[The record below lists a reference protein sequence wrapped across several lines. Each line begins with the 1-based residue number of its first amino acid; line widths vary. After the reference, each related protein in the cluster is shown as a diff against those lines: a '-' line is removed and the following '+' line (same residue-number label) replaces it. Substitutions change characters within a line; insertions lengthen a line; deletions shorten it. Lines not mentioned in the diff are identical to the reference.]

1 MHNTTF
7 YVTND
12 TSNGGT
18 VRLSPAPHTVAAA
31 NESDD
36 YSKMLTTPGTLEGL
50 VLKHDSEHVE
60 DEAGTFSWTLQA
72 L

>member
-7 YVTND
+7 YVTNE

-18 VRLSPAPHTVAAA
+18 VRFTRAPHTVATT
-31 NESDD
+31 NESGD
-36 YSKMLTTPGTLEGL
+36 YSEMLTTPGTLEGL
-50 VLKHDSEHVE
+50 VLKHDSEHVK